1 MKSIFYDHI
10 PRRAAITKDHRLGG
24 GSSRDFRATMK
35 SSARRVFSVAC
46 RLLPSYYDLT
56 WASMSDVS

>member
-1 MKSIFYDHI
+1 MKFIFYDHI
-10 PRRAAITKDHRLGG
+10 PRRAAITKDHRLE
-24 GSSRDFRATMK
+24 GSSRGYRAKMK
-35 SSARRVFSVAC
+35 SSARHVFSVAC